1 MSASEKG
8 LRAIDTNVLVRFIL
22 ADDEQQLASV
32 DRLMEQEEGPFFV
45 SHIVLAELV
54 WVMKTGFR
62 MRKDLLDAAISRI
75 MASPTFEVER
85 EWLVAK
91 ALAQFRSGRA
101 GFADYL
107 IGAVAQEAGCRDTV
121 TFDRKLEETPGFT
134 VLE

>member
-1 MSASEKG
+1 MSASERD

-22 ADDEQQLASV
+22 ADDEGQLASV
-32 DRLMEQEEGPFFV
+32 DRLMESQTGPFFV

-54 WVMKTGFR
+54 WVLKTGFR

-75 MASPTFEVER
+75 MASPMFEVER

-91 ALAQFRSGRA
+91 ALAQYRNGRA

-107 IGAVAQEAGCRDTV
+107 IGAVAHDAGCRDLL
-121 TFDRKLEETPGFT
+121 TFDRKLAETAGFT
-134 VLE
+134 LLE